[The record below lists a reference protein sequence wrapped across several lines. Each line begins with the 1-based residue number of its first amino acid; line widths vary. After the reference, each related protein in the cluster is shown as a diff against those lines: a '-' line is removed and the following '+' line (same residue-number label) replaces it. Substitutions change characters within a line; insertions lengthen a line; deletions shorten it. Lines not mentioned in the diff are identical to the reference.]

1 MTNPLTNYNVLVID
15 QTFKKTTSVSFVNT
29 SVLRD
34 GEAHEAVVTAALFDL
49 NDKSNTWGGGGKLA
63 VSQIIEKPLMQ
74 VIAISCIL
82 AKSGRFNF
90 NVFQELTDTKFT
102 SNDLGYFTNNNY

>member
-1 MTNPLTNYNVLVID
+1 
-15 QTFKKTTSVSFVNT
+15 
-29 SVLRD
+29 
-34 GEAHEAVVTAALFDL
+34 
-49 NDKSNTWGGGGKLA
+49 
-63 VSQIIEKPLMQ
+63 MQ

-102 SNDLGYFTNNNY
+102 SNDLGYFTNNNYLNHGLWMGYRWVTPGSWYNRINMNVNFKFSHLYRAISKDQPVYQTSDYNINVNGQLKIFGGLAFFNLYAL